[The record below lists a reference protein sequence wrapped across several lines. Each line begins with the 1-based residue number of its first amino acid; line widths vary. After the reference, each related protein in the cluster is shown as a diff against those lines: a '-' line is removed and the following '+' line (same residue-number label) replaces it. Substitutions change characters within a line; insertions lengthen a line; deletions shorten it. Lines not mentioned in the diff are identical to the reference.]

1 MKRSRTVVVA
11 AVGFGAGALL
21 LALSQPGCE
30 EVLEV
35 CAPCGLVSE
44 GMVDISGDPRVDAAF
59 EAVQRLDHEALEATE
74 LFDGRMAELA
84 ARLGAAAPESG
95 EFDAAD
101 VAQLVEEIRAELDEP
116 AGIDLRM
123 EIERGGCWV
132 DSELALERQLIC
144 EEAAGCYV
152 SPECAD
158 EIGGAC
164 TGLCAGDCGASCD
177 GDCYRSVESGD
188 ASGCLLDCAG
198 SCSGM
203 VAGFCPGRCVGLCD
217 GECSAHDS
225 DGDCNGRC
233 RGGCTGVCELGTPF
247 SCAGTCTG
255 LCRIPHQYGEP
266 CPICRGDCTDGSC
279 AGSCRGQLRPSGCDM
294 PTRCDGVYE
303 CQEASRWLA
312 WAYLRCD
319 PGRVRVAVELGA
331 QYAGD
336 RARAVGTARLLERIV
351 ADTLSSHAWASLLVD
366 GIDVTGELASPE
378 AIEEDLA
385 AGAQERPELVGLEYL
400 NDPVTLCELGVDAE
414 RRQLPLSGLKAHLG
428 YLASRVD
435 AGDFTIPAGAMPC
448 VQPAIEDAVELLGEL
463 VPTSGG
469 GDCSDITG
477 DGGAS
482 GGPEADRSAGLYR
495 LVDAQGALLDG
506 LSGVAGGDRGG

>member
-1 MKRSRTVVVA
+1 MKRSLPVVGA
-11 AVGFGAGALL
+11 AVGLGAGVLL

-44 GMVDISGDPRVDAAF
+44 GVVDISGDPRMDSAF
-59 EAVQRLDHEALEATE
+59 EAVYRLGSEALEAAE
-74 LFDGRMAELA
+74 AFDRGMAELA
-84 ARLGAAAPESG
+84 AQVGATAPEDG

-101 VAQLVEEIRAELDEP
+101 VAQIVAAIRAELDEP
-116 AGIDLRM
+116 DGIDLRV

-152 SPECAD
+152 SPECAG
-158 EIGGAC
+158 EIAGSC

-188 ASGCLLDCAG
+188 ALGCLLDCVG
-198 SCSGM
+198 SCAGM
-203 VAGFCPGRCVGLCD
+203 VAGLCPGRCVGLCE
-217 GECSAHDS
+217 GTCSAHDS

-233 RGGCTGVCELGTPF
+233 RGDCTGVCELGTPF
-247 SCAGTCTG
+247 SCPGTCAG

-279 AGSCRGQLRPSGCDM
+279 GGSCRGQFRPAGCDM
-294 PTRCDGVYE
+294 PTRCEGVYE

-319 PGRVRVAVELGA
+319 PGRARVAVEMGA
-331 QYAGD
+331 QYTGD
-336 RARAVGTARLLERIV
+336 RARAVGTARLLERI
-351 ADTLSSHAWASLLVD
+351 ATDTLSGHAWASLLVD
-366 GIDVTGELASPE
+366 GIDVTGELASPGG
-378 AIEEDLA
+378 IEEDLA
-385 AGAQERPELVGLEYL
+385 AGAQERPELAGLEYL

-428 YLASRVD
+428 HLAGGVD

-448 VQPAIEDAVELLGEL
+448 VQPALEDAVELLGKL

-469 GDCSDITG
+469 GDCSNITG
-477 DGGAS
+477 GGGTS

-495 LVDAQGALLDG
+495 LLDAQSALLDG
-506 LSGVAGGDRGG
+506 LAGDGGVDGGG